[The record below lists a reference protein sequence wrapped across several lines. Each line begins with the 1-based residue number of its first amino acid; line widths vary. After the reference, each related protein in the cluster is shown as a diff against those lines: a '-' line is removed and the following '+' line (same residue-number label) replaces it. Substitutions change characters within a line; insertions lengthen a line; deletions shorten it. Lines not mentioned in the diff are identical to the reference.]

1 MWAIIAAFVPGG
13 RRPQAS
19 AASGSTR
26 EADEKENADAAP
38 DGARR
43 PDHAES
49 APRTGL
55 EAKVDR
61 DRQTSRSSPRA
72 ADAFTCDAR
81 H

>member
-19 AASGSTR
+19 AASGSTH

-38 DGARR
+38 DGAGR

-49 APRTGL
+49 GA
-55 EAKVDR
+55 VDR
-61 DRQTSRSSPRA
+61 SGGEGRPGSADQPLVSARSRRILL
-72 ADAFTCDAR
+72 
-81 H
+81 